1 MAEKRRGGNTVPG
14 DPFMVISDLYNRIFT
29 VQTSHI
35 DLLVDYAEWNRI
47 FERLPQDYKLPDM
60 KVLNFD

>member
-1 MAEKRRGGNTVPG
+1 MPR